1 MFERDQME
9 KILYELTRKRCAVE
23 KQLSQYPAGELRVKR
38 QRKKDRNYTYLYI
51 EFPKQPGEVRCQR
64 KNITKDKEMV
74 CIMARKEYLRA
85 SMERL
90 NWDIAVLQ
98 EAINN
103 LEDTST
109 EKILSSLDPAIQ
121 KEIVFQKQKEYLLPD
136 DPEAARKLMEWIN
149 APYTKNPK
157 NPEHLKHRT
166 STGEFTRSKS
176 EVLIYEKLKEY
187 KLAYRYDGQLLIGD
201 EAIYPDFTIMRADG
215 KIFYWEHAG
224 RCDLQQYRDEIM
236 WKLRLFESVGIGQ
249 WDNLILTFD
258 VEDGKIDMREI
269 ERLIQNKLL
278 V

>member
-38 QRKKDRNYTYLYI
+38 QRKKERDYTYLYI
-51 EFPKQPGEVRCQR
+51 EYPKKPGEARCQR

-74 CIMARKEYLRA
+74 RIMARKEYLHA
-85 SMERL
+85 ALERI

-98 EAINN
+98 EAIGN

-109 EKILSSLDPAIQ
+109 DGILKELDPAIQ
-121 KEIVFQKQKEYLLPD
+121 KEIVFQKQKEYRLPE
-136 DPEAARKLMEWIN
+136 DPEEAKKLLEWIK
-149 APYTKNPK
+149 APYQKNPK
-157 NPEHLKHRT
+157 KPEHLKHRA

-187 KLAYRYDGQLLIGD
+187 RMAYRYDGQLLIGD
-201 EAIYPDFTIMRADG
+201 EAIYPDFTIMRTDG

-236 WKLRLFESVGIGQ
+236 WKIRLYESVGIGQ

-269 ERLIQNKLL
+269 ESLIRNKLII
-278 V
+278 